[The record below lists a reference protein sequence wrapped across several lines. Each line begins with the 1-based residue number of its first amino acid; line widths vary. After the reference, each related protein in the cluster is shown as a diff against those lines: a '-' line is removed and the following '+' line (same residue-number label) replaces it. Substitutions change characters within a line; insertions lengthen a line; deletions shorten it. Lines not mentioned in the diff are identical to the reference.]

1 MPIEPGH
8 VIAGKYRIVEQ
19 LGRGGMGS
27 VWLAEHQLLGSH
39 VAIKVIDYQG
49 ANDDSVQRRFLQ
61 EAQSAA
67 QIRSAHVVQI
77 FDYGLDEGVPFIVM
91 ERLVGETLGA
101 RLGRDQVLDPEL
113 AATIFTQ
120 IGRAV
125 QKAHDSGI
133 VHRDL
138 KPENVFLVKDEDGV
152 TAKVLDFGI
161 AKASRKPDPSHETT
175 ATGVLLGSPLYMSP
189 EQAHGGKTLDHRS
202 DLWSLAVMVFE
213 SLTGRVP
220 FRGQGW
226 GELVAQICRDKPPVP
241 SSIRA
246 VPEGFDGWFEKAA
259 ERNPDRRFQSCR
271 EFVEALRP
279 LLSPTNGV
287 VKFVSTMPPAPLPEV
302 DENATSSDSTLD
314 VRDPRERSDSGPK
327 TPDTVVT
334 TLRSTTGGVASS
346 DRPPQSASRRGLVV
360 VGLVAAAAIGFAL
373 FRQQLPTQSNGGS
386 ASATRPP
393 EPRFSSAPVATSV
406 PTEVSAAADAA
417 PPSEAPA
424 PSESAA
430 PPGTGPSATAP
441 PAAVATETNPAR
453 EPKSKTPAARTAGE
467 PARPNAATKARS
479 PATGTA
485 TPAAAPAPSDVLK
498 SRE

>member
-27 VWLAEHQLLGSH
+27 VWLAEHQLLGTH

-49 ANDDSVQRRFLQ
+49 NDDDSVQRRFLQ

-91 ERLVGETLGA
+91 ERLVGETLGS
-101 RLGRDQVLDPEL
+101 RLGREEVLDPEL

-125 QKAHDSGI
+125 QKAHDGGI

-138 KPENVFLVKDEDGV
+138 KPENVFLVKDDDGV

-189 EQAHGGKTLDHRS
+189 EQAHGGKALDHRS

-241 SSIRA
+241 STIRP
-246 VPEGFDGWFEKAA
+246 VPEGFDAWFEKAA
-259 ERNPDRRFQSCR
+259 DRNPDRRFQSCR
-271 EFVEALRP
+271 EFMEALRP
-279 LLSPTNGV
+279 VLCPTSGV
-287 VKFVSTMPPAPLPEV
+287 VKFVSTVPPAPLPKS
-302 DENATSSDSTLD
+302 DPNAASSDSTLD
-314 VRDPRERSDSGPK
+314 MREPGQRGDSGPK

-346 DRPPQSASRRGLVV
+346 DRPPQRASRRGLAVI
-360 VGLVAAAAIGFAL
+360 GLVAAAGIGFAL
-373 FRQQLPTQSNGGS
+373 LRQQLPAPTSGGS
-386 ASATRPP
+386 ASASRPP
-393 EPRFSSAPVATSV
+393 ETRLSSAPIATAV
-406 PTEVSAAADAA
+406 PTELGATTDAA
-417 PPSEAPA
+417 PPSEMPVPSAQASTAAPPAVAAPPASAERETKTKAPPVRPASERGKPNVAPPRAPA
-424 PSESAA
+424 P
-430 PPGTGPSATAP
+430 
-441 PAAVATETNPAR
+441 
-453 EPKSKTPAARTAGE
+453 
-467 PARPNAATKARS
+467 
-479 PATGTA
+479 ATGV
-485 TPAAAPAPSDVLK
+485 PAAAAPPAPSDVLK